1 MRSID
6 KAMGATQ
13 DGATRKA
20 LAEARSNMAAC
31 LALHG
36 VEVKG
41 TGPAAAASRR
51 RTAVDAEAV
60 LGYLRANPDSRSEQ
74 IASALGTDT
83 KSLRPVL
90 QRLKADDQVGTEGKG
105 RATTYSLT

>member
-1 MRSID
+1 M
-6 KAMGATQ
+6 
-13 DGATRKA
+13 
-20 LAEARSNMAAC
+20 
-31 LALHG
+31 
-36 VEVKG
+36 
-41 TGPAAAASRR
+41 
-51 RTAVDAEAV
+51 
-60 LGYLRANPDSRSEQ
+60 RANPDSRSEQ